1 MKSITN
7 VLLTPQHTPV
17 KVAPK
22 PLPKTPVHNVT
33 KSATAASGSK
43 VKKSESTQVVAQATS
58 FIDDLEVKR
67 ENLQGEGGQFL
78 DRSFEE
84 IETSLGLLEHMESD
98 EAVGTTFSAADL
110 AEASAKLDLLPK
122 LLDKTSHIKAP
133 KEDASKPDVLEKNHL
148 RAELKTKSK
157 KLTSEVSKK
166 IEQQIPTKSKISATR
181 TKRHA
186 HTLNKSLIERA
197 KISEQAN
204 ALLLKGMVPGKP
216 LADQMSGCKTQIA
229 EVAKALQQIDSEANH
244 VGSADL
250 AKSSLQD
257 IRTKEKSDLQETKQ
271 SLEGMLAL
279 LENYQSPTAVKNI
292 CIAKTLELQAARS
305 AIPTIDKS
313 GKAINQNLLGFIDAR
328 ISYIQSIS
336 NQPEGHDGPT
346 LLGKAE
352 IAGPLAKLHPLEA
365 AKQKTMLQKST
376 NLLSQQLKGAQS
388 AGDFNEIAR
397 SLQTTEFSERMVLME
412 LMKNAEGISD
422 ARAAFGK
429 TLDHTLRH
437 QDWAPVN
444 TEILLPVG
452 ITPDGRV
459 ETAKVT
465 THLTCQGT
473 VMTDKS
479 KIEILSKNSSLKPD
493 NFDDL
498 KNEDTIDAQ
507 GNKVVSTGGIR
518 SRSIEET
525 KNSTMAAHTSATIEG
540 KEVFAG
546 TRTGV
551 NDPYGITK
559 KSLKQKPAED
569 VAALTRD
576 LVGADSYSPTQV
588 KLGDSDVKASDAIDS
603 SKLPNT
609 LHTEAID
616 VMTKYLLETSDG
628 KKILKQNGIDVS
640 GASRGV
646 QLSAAQGLAKKI
658 LSIKSAENDEILA
671 RIATNSKPL
680 QHLLRRQGALNR
692 ARVTFLLE
700 IQRNPEFAKRIAE
713 GKPINFSSIS
723 LLSPDSLRQKI
734 FNKSGMD
741 GFNEQEMMD
750 IHVQSWK
757 DLQNEIDA
765 GGLFVNG
772 KPVIA
777 KIIAFNFG
785 VNINAFN
792 KLANLPVIGE
802 VVSGFEYSNAAIN
815 HESLNTMLGIDKSSP
830 DEKSMLDTYLEEQF
844 ELLENQLSPDKRA
857 EIEHNISVATQLGQ
871 QITDIYLGDKYKT
884 AGNDPYKIAS
894 RIAVLSFLMGGGTTF
909 NCKSGK
915 DRTGQL
921 DTEAKNLAIQI
932 ATTGKVPDPDAEKT
946 EIEKTQL
953 ATLTFHD
960 LSRTKIQQY
969 STGYMGSKLDGV
981 PVVFRNLVNQSSN
994 QDDLVVPIE
1003 DAKREFIGNA
1013 AYTGSM

>member
-1 MKSITN
+1 MKSITSTP
-7 VLLTPQHTPV
+7 LTPQPTLV
-17 KVAPK
+17 KVAAK
-22 PLPKTPVHNVT
+22 PLPKPPNFSAA
-33 KSATAASGSK
+33 KSATAVAGSN
-43 VKKSESTQVVAQATS
+43 VKKTESMQAVAAAST
-58 FIDDLEVKR
+58 FINDLELKR
-67 ENLQGEGGQFL
+67 DNLQGEGSQFL
-78 DRSFEE
+78 DKAFEE
-84 IETSLGLLEHMESD
+84 METSLGLLEHMESD

-110 AEASAKLDLLPK
+110 AEASANLDLFST

-133 KEDASKPDVLEKNHL
+133 KEDASKPDVIEKNHL
-148 RAELKTKSK
+148 RAELKSKSK
-157 KLTSEVSKK
+157 KLTSEASKK
-166 IEQQIPTKSKISATR
+166 IEQQIPTKNRVSGVR

-186 HTLNKSLIERA
+186 HVINKSSIERA

-216 LADQMSGCKTQIA
+216 LADQISGCKTQITD
-229 EVAKALQQIDSEANH
+229 VATALQQIDSEAKQA
-244 VGSADL
+244 GSADL

-257 IRTKEKSDLQETKQ
+257 IHTKEKSDLNEVKQ

-292 CIAKTLELQAARS
+292 CIAKTLELQAAKA
-305 AIPTIDKS
+305 AIPTMDKS

-328 ISYIQSIS
+328 ISYIESIS
-336 NQPEGHDGPT
+336 NHPEGHDGPT

-352 IAGPLAKLHPLEA
+352 IAGPLAKLHPFEA
-365 AKQKTMLQKST
+365 AKQKIILQKSM
-376 NLLSQQLKGAQS
+376 NLLSQELKVAQS
-388 AGDFNEIAR
+388 ASDLTEIAK
-397 SLQTTEFSERMVLME
+397 SLQTIEFSERMVLME

-422 ARAAFGK
+422 ARAAFG
-429 TLDHTLRH
+429 TSLDQTLRH

-479 KIEILSKNSSLKPD
+479 KVDILSKNSSLKPD

-498 KNEDTIDAQ
+498 KNEDKVDAQ
-507 GNKVVSTGGIR
+507 GNEIDSTGGIR
-518 SRSIEET
+518 SRSTTET
-525 KNSTMAAHTSATIEG
+525 KNPTMAAHTSATVEG

-551 NDPYGITK
+551 NDPYGINK

-576 LVGADSYSPTQV
+576 LLGSDSYSPTQV

-603 SKLPNT
+603 TKLPNA
-609 LHTEAID
+609 LNTEAID
-616 VMTKYLLETSDG
+616 VITNYLLETSDG
-628 KKILKQNGIDVS
+628 KKILKENGIDVS

-646 QLSAAQGLAKKI
+646 KLSAAQGLAKKI
-658 LSIKSAENDEILA
+658 LSSKSADNDEALA

-750 IHVQSWK
+750 IHAQSWK

-792 KLANLPVIGE
+792 MLTNLPVIGE
-802 VVSGFEYSNAAIN
+802 LVSGFEYSNTEIN
-815 HESLNTMLGIDKSSP
+815 HESLNAMLGIDKSSP

-844 ELLENQLSPDKRA
+844 ELLENELSPDKRA
-857 EIEHNISVATQLGQ
+857 EIEHNISVATQL
-871 QITDIYLGDKYKT
+871 
-884 AGNDPYKIAS
+884 
-894 RIAVLSFLMGGGTTF
+894 
-909 NCKSGK
+909 
-915 DRTGQL
+915 
-921 DTEAKNLAIQI
+921 
-932 ATTGKVPDPDAEKT
+932 
-946 EIEKTQL
+946 
-953 ATLTFHD
+953 
-960 LSRTKIQQY
+960 
-969 STGYMGSKLDGV
+969 
-981 PVVFRNLVNQSSN
+981 
-994 QDDLVVPIE
+994 
-1003 DAKREFIGNA
+1003 
-1013 AYTGSM
+1013 

>member
-1 MKSITN
+1 MKPITIA
-7 VLLTPQHTPV
+7 LSTPQHTPV
-17 KVAPK
+17 KAAPK
-22 PLPKTPVHNVT
+22 PKPKPPNYSTAKP
-33 KSATAASGSK
+33 STAADGSK
-43 VKKSESTQVVAQATS
+43 VKKSESAQVVVEAGS

-78 DRSFEE
+78 DRTFEE
-84 IETSLGLLEHMESD
+84 METSLGLLEHMESD

-133 KEDASKPDVLEKNHL
+133 KEDASKPDVIEKNHL
-148 RAELKTKSK
+148 RAELKTKSR

-166 IEQQIPTKSKISATR
+166 IDQQIPTKSKINGAR

-197 KISEQAN
+197 RISEQAN
-204 ALLLKGMVPGKP
+204 TLLLKGMVPGKP
-216 LADQMSGCKTQIA
+216 LADQISGCKTQIA
-229 EVAKALQQIDSEANH
+229 EVAKALQQIDSEAKQE
-244 VGSADL
+244 GRADI

-257 IRTKEKSDLQETKQ
+257 IRTKEKSDLNETKQ

-279 LENYQSPTAVKNI
+279 LANYQSPTAVKNI
-292 CIAKTLELQAARS
+292 CIAKILELQAAKS
-305 AIPTIDKS
+305 AISTMDKS

-328 ISYIQSIS
+328 ISYIESIS
-336 NQPEGHDGPT
+336 NHPEGHDGPT

-352 IAGPLAKLHPLEA
+352 IAGPLAKLHPFEA
-365 AKQKTMLQKST
+365 AKQKTILQKST
-376 NLLSQQLKGAQS
+376 NLLSQELKVAQS
-388 AGDFNEIAR
+388 ASDFNEIAK

-412 LMKNAEGISD
+412 LMKNTEGISD

-429 TLDHTLRH
+429 ALDHTLRH

-479 KIEILSKNSSLKPD
+479 KIEILSKNSLLKPD
-493 NFDDL
+493 SFDDL
-498 KNEDTIDAQ
+498 KNKDTVDAQ
-507 GNKVVSTGGIR
+507 GKVIDSTGGIR
-518 SRSIEET
+518 SRSTTET
-525 KNSTMAAHTSATIEG
+525 KNPTMAAHTSATVKG

-551 NDPYGITK
+551 NDPYGINK
-559 KSLKQKPAED
+559 KSLNQKPAED

-576 LVGADSYSPTQV
+576 LVGSDSFSPTQV
-588 KLGDSDVKASDAIDS
+588 KLGNSDVKASDTIDS
-603 SKLPNT
+603 TKLPNA

-616 VMTKYLLETSDG
+616 VLTNYFLEKSDG
-628 KKILKQNGIDVS
+628 KKILKENGIDVS
-640 GASRGV
+640 GAERGV
-646 QLSAAQGLAKKI
+646 KLLAAQGLAKKI

-734 FNKSGMD
+734 FDKSGMD

-750 IHVQSWK
+750 IHAQSWK

-792 KLANLPVIGE
+792 MLANLPVIGE
-802 VVSGFEYSNAAIN
+802 VVSGFEYSNAEIN
-815 HESLNTMLGIDKSSP
+815 HESLNTMLGIDKSRP

-844 ELLENQLSPDKRA
+844 ELLENELSPDKRA

-932 ATTGKVPDPDAEKT
+932 ATTGKVPDPEVEKT
-946 EIEKTQL
+946 DIEKAQL
-953 ATLTFHD
+953 AALTFHD

-981 PVVFRNLVNQSSN
+981 PVVFRNLVNKLLGLE
-994 QDDLVVPIE
+994 DVAETIE
-1003 DAKREFIGNA
+1003 KAKSEFIGNA
-1013 AYTGSM
+1013 PFTGSM